1 MMEMGRPFV
10 RVFWLAKRRMRSTHH
25 GRRRQG
31 RRPTDHAGICFEP
44 LEPRLLL
51 SGSWGAG
58 GDAPSA
64 DVQAGAALTHDAG
77 AWESRA
83 FNRNQ
88 NGRDFESQVDV
99 LAGAS
104 ALNLSAEQTAAN
116 LVQTPSAYDPAS
128 EMMNQ
133 TPGRELVL
141 INSNLAGTDQLITD
155 LSASDRLN
163 SVEVV
168 LLDAERGG
176 IAQVNAILSA
186 RANLAAV
193 HVLTHGSEGQIQL
206 GNEWLNSATLQENRH
221 SVAGW
226 GDALIETGDFLFY
239 GCDIA
244 ADSLGES
251 LLNTI
256 ADLTGAD
263 VAASNDATGHASKG
277 GDWTLE
283 YTTGVIE
290 KKGAVQPGTLDNW
303 SHLLA
308 PPVASDDSYSV
319 DNERVILVDGITV
332 VRGHRWGQ

>member
-1 MMEMGRPFV
+1 M
-10 RVFWLAKRRMRSTHH
+10 
-25 GRRRQG
+25 
-31 RRPTDHAGICFEP
+31 
-44 LEPRLLL
+44 
-51 SGSWGAG
+51 
-58 GDAPSA
+58 
-64 DVQAGAALTHDAG
+64 THDAG

-226 GDALIETGDFLFY
+226 GDALTETG
-239 GCDIA
+239 
-244 ADSLGES
+244 
-251 LLNTI
+251 
-256 ADLTGAD
+256 
-263 VAASNDATGHASKG
+263 
-277 GDWTLE
+277 
-283 YTTGVIE
+283 
-290 KKGAVQPGTLDNW
+290 
-303 SHLLA
+303 
-308 PPVASDDSYSV
+308 
-319 DNERVILVDGITV
+319 
-332 VRGHRWGQ
+332 

>member
-1 MMEMGRPFV
+1 
-10 RVFWLAKRRMRSTHH
+10 
-25 GRRRQG
+25 
-31 RRPTDHAGICFEP
+31 
-44 LEPRLLL
+44 
-51 SGSWGAG
+51 
-58 GDAPSA
+58 
-64 DVQAGAALTHDAG
+64 
-77 AWESRA
+77 
-83 FNRNQ
+83 
-88 NGRDFESQVDV
+88 
-99 LAGAS
+99 
-104 ALNLSAEQTAAN
+104 
-116 LVQTPSAYDPAS
+116 
-128 EMMNQ
+128 MMNQ

-226 GDALIETGDFLFY
+226 GDALTETGDFLFY

-263 VAASNDATGHASKG
+263 VAASKDATGHASKG

-283 YTTGVIE
+283 HATGVIE
-290 KKGAVQPGTLDNW
+290 NHEIVQPGIQNNW
-303 SHLLA
+303 AHLLA
-308 PPVASDDSYSV
+308 PPVITSNGGGPTAAISV
-319 DNERVILVDGITV
+319 VENTAAVTTVTATDADPGDVPTFGITGGADAALFDIGTNSGV
-332 VRGHRWGQ
+332 LTFRNPPDFENPADSDSDNVYEVEVTADDGSGGTDSQ